1 MLSSALQIIWP
12 MHLPNLKL
20 LRPTVY
26 EKMDLQES
34 KLYDLDLGVKV
45 TQNVAQYHP
54 HHVTYAPVN
63 FEVAMS
69 NGSGE
74 DSFTRKYIIW
84 PWGIWPWPQ
93 DQSHMKCCLVP
104 STSCDLC
111 TGKIW
116 SCYFQNIMRR
126 CVFKKIHYLTFDL
139 DLGVKVTQN
148 IAQYPWHHV
157 TYAQTKFE
165 VAASKSLWGDAFT
178 RKCIIWPWPWGQ
190 GHTKSH
196 PVPST
201 SCDLCTYKV
210 WSCYVQPFRR
220 RYNYKKR
227 DGQTD
232 RRTDRRTDG
241 GTDDGPTLVRN

>member
-1 MLSSALQIIWP
+1 MVL
-12 MHLPNLKL
+12 H
-20 LRPTVY
+20 
-26 EKMDLQES
+26 ES

-54 HHVTYAPVN
+54 HHMTYAPVS

-74 DSFTRKYIIW
+74 DSFTRKYFFW

-93 DQSHMKCCLVP
+93 GHGHMRCCLVP

-139 DLGVKVTQN
+139 GVKVTRN
-148 IAQYPWHHV
+148 VAQYPWHHV
-157 TYAQTKFE
+157 TYAQAKFE
-165 VAASKSLWGDAFT
+165 VAASKSLLGDAFT
-178 RKCIIWPWPWGQ
+178 RKYIIWPLTLGSRS
-190 GHTKSH
+190 HEIH

-210 WSCYVQPFRR
+210 WSCYVQRFRR

-227 DGQTD
+227 DGRTNGQTD
-232 RRTDRRTDG
+232 RRTDGRRTG
-241 GTDDGPTLVRN
+241 FGTKLIYPIFLTKKRV